1 MPLTVPPG
9 CGDRSL
15 GGSSVRDV
23 AITAVSKPVGG
34 ESRAAVAVS
43 GRRRWPLKGVS
54 VLIGATLSL
63 AVVTGCSQAINVATL
78 EQELASQIA
87 VQQGIG
93 VSTVKVVCP
102 ATVEVA
108 EGSVVECSAVID
120 GASSTVTVTQTD
132 GNGAMQWVLSSDI
145 PPGN

>member
-1 MPLTVPPG
+1 M
-9 CGDRSL
+9 
-15 GGSSVRDV
+15 
-23 AITAVSKPVGG
+23 TAGSKPVGG
-34 ESRAAVAVS
+34 ESRAAVEVS
-43 GRRRWPLKGVS
+43 GRRRWPVKAVS
-54 VLIGATLSL
+54 VMIGATLSL

-87 VQQGIG
+87 VQRGIG

-132 GNGAMQWVLSSDI
+132 GNGAMQWVLSSDA